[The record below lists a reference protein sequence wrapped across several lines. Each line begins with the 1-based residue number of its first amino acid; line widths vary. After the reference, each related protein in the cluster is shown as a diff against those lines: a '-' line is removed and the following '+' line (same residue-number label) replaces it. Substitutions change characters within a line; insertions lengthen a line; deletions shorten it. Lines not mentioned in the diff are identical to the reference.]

1 MTIVHWRREAAP
13 GRRPAR
19 DLRQQCPPGPYKNG
33 LEPGEACL
41 AAGFHR
47 VYVSRLESGK
57 WNVSLDNVERI
68 ASALGV
74 DPIELL
80 LHPRSS
86 SPKADD
92 ATS

>member
-1 MTIVHWRREAAP
+1 MKQLPAGALRATFVSNVRRVRTRMGWSQERLA
-13 GRRPAR
+13 
-19 DLRQQCPPGPYKNG
+19 
-33 LEPGEACL
+33 L